1 MAFYLVSAALKPDL
15 SKELEQ
21 LLRENA
27 FVDLQPFGKVLS
39 HSLRNARIRDDGF
52 AVWEEEDYCA
62 PPLAQE
68 RAAALD
74 RFFERLSVAPVQ
86 VGEGWNRI
94 RDLPRLFPDLPAGP
108 WKRSGT

>member
-1 MAFYLVSAALKPDL
+1 MAFYLVSAVLKPDL
-15 SKELEQ
+15 SKELER

-27 FVDLQPFGKVLS
+27 FADLRPFGKVLS

-52 AVWEEEDYCA
+52 AVWEEEDYCT

-68 RAAALD
+68 REAALD

-94 RDLPRLFPDLPAGP
+94 RDLPRLFPDLPG
-108 WKRSGT
+108 

>member
-1 MAFYLVSAALKPDL
+1 MAFYLVSAVLKSDL
-15 SKELEQ
+15 SKELER

-27 FVDLQPFGKVLS
+27 FADLQPFGKVLT

-52 AVWEEEDYCA
+52 AIWEEEDYCI

-74 RFFERLSVAPVQ
+74 RFFEKLSVAPVQ
-86 VGEGWNRI
+86 MGEGWNRI
-94 RDLPRLFPDLPAGP
+94 RNLPRLFPDLPA
-108 WKRSGT
+108 